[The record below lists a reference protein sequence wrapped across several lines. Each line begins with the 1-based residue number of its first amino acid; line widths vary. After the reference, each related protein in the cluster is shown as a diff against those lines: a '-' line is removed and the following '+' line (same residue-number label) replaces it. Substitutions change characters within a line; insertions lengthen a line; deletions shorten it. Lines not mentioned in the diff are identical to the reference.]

1 MSLNNFDSLTV
12 DLQHGLV
19 DYQQALNMLQ
29 SMNSRDITPL
39 ARVPWNE
46 PGIIMKLLD
55 AGFLGIICPMIN
67 NASDCKKFVQTTKYV
82 PQGFRSSG
90 PTRAVLMHGA
100 NYHNEANDHI
110 ITLAMIETEEGLDN
124 VEKISSVDGLSGIYV
139 GPSDLSVSLG
149 LKPGLDRT
157 EEIMIKAIEKI
168 RMTCK
173 KNDKK
178 IGIHCLSTNYLNDKF
193 KEGFDL
199 ATIGSDIRFFTEIIE
214 KKLSDI
220 NYE

>member
-1 MSLNNFDSLTV
+1 
-12 DLQHGLV
+12 
-19 DYQQALNMLQ
+19 
-29 SMNSRDITPL
+29 
-39 ARVPWNE
+39 
-46 PGIIMKLLD
+46 
-55 AGFLGIICPMIN
+55 MIN
-67 NASDCKKFVQTTKYV
+67 NEIDCKKFVQTTKYV

-90 PTRAVLMHGA
+90 PTRAALVHGA

-173 KNDKK
+173 KNNKK

-199 ATIGSDIRFFTEIIE
+199 ATIGSDVRFFTEIVE

>member
-1 MSLNNFDSLTV
+1 MFHKALEV
-12 DLQHGLV
+12 LV
-19 DYQQALNMLQ
+19 QQAAL
-29 SMNSRDITPL
+29 
-39 ARVPWNE
+39 V
-46 PGIIMKLLD
+46 
-55 AGFLGIICPMIN
+55 
-67 NASDCKKFVQTTKYV
+67 
-82 PQGFRSSG
+82 
-90 PTRAVLMHGA
+90 HGT

-173 KNDKK
+173 K
-178 IGIHCLSTNYLNDKF
+178 
-193 KEGFDL
+193 
-199 ATIGSDIRFFTEIIE
+199 
-214 KKLSDI
+214 
-220 NYE
+220 

>member
-1 MSLNNFDSLTV
+1 M
-12 DLQHGLV
+12 
-19 DYQQALNMLQ
+19 
-29 SMNSRDITPL
+29 
-39 ARVPWNE
+39 PWNE

-67 NASDCKKFVQTTKYV
+67 NENDCKQFVQTTKYV

-90 PTRAVLMHGA
+90 PTRAALIHGS
-100 NYHNEANDHI
+100 NYHDEANEHI

-124 VEKISSVDGLSGIYV
+124 VEKISSVDNLSGVYI

-157 EEIMIKAIEKI
+157 EEVMINAIEKI
-168 RMTCK
+168 KIACK
-173 KNDKK
+173 KNNKK
-178 IGIHCLSTNYLNDKF
+178 IGIHCLSPNYLNQKF
-193 KEGFDL
+193 QEGFDL
-199 ATIGSDIRFFTEIIE
+199 ATIGTDLRFFVEIVG
-214 KKLSDI
+214 KKLSEI